1 MLLTS
6 HTSCGVLTL
15 QAQFNK
21 RMRLDFKKI
30 YFIYTSV
37 STEHCCFCV
46 TDVILTGVYAAW
58 TLCGHI
64 YMHPYM
70 LALFLH
76 FNAASKNFYPR
87 LLRVHFE
94 GMQLN
99 VIFHPHLE

>member
-21 RMRLDFKKI
+21 RMRLDFFKNCYI
-30 YFIYTSV
+30 YIYTSV
-37 STEHCCFCV
+37 CTVHCCFCV
-46 TDVILTGVYAAW
+46 SEGCGIDRCICSMG

-70 LALFLH
+70 LALFYT
-76 FNAASKNFYPR
+76 S
-87 LLRVHFE
+87 
-94 GMQLN
+94 MQLKKN
-99 VIFHPHLE
+99 SIHVCSESILKECS